1 VKVVASWKFILQC
14 RWSEE
19 LANLHE
25 EREMLVGD
33 CLISASFLSYT
44 GIFTLEFRR
53 QMVCEDWEV
62 DLRGRDVPLSRHL
75 RLEKILINDV
85 EMSR

>member
-19 LANLHE
+19 LTNLHE

-33 CLISASFLSYT
+33 CLISASFLSYA
-44 GIFTLEFRR
+44 GIFSWEFRR
-53 QMVCEDWEV
+53 QMLYEDWEV
-62 DLRGRDVPLSRHL
+62 DLRARDVPLSKHFRV
-75 RLEKILINDV
+75 EKILSNDV
-85 EMSR
+85 EISR

>member
-1 VKVVASWKFILQC
+1 VKAVASWKFILQC

-33 CLISASFLSYT
+33 CLIAASFLSYT
-44 GIFTLEFRR
+44 GIFSWEFRR
-53 QMVCEDWEV
+53 QMVHEDWEV
-62 DLRGRDVPLSRHL
+62 DLRGRGVPLSKHL
-75 RLEKILINDV
+75 RVEKILCNDA
-85 EMSR
+85 EISR